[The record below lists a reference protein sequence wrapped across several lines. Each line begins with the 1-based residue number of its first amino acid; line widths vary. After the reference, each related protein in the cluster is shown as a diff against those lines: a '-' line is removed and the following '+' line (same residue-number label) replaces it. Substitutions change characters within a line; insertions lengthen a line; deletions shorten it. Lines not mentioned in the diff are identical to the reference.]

1 MKSFS
6 FQFEFFNFQCLQK
19 TVKRDPEMALTFE
32 GGSAARLENGRSL
45 RNFEEGT
52 EVVVALMLLAI
63 VTINCTRPLITI

>member
-1 MKSFS
+1 MNSFS
-6 FQFEFFNFQCLQK
+6 FQFFNFQCLQK

-52 EVVVALMLLAI
+52 KLVVVPLLAI
-63 VTINCTRPLITI
+63 VIVQES